1 MKVDAT
7 ATRAHLLELLTLGCS
22 VRGIARAAEVDARF
36 VGRLT
41 VPTANARPKGAV
53 YSLDADR
60 AARLLAV
67 TVEAANAADELTQVE
82 RDAAARKRE
91 SAARSNARKRESQPV
106 EALVRPRT
114 RREAV
119 DCVVD
124 LAKIHALPLDHFVA
138 RQLDVTLGAAQ
149 DLLREARRDG
159 LVPAITRAK
168 GRR

>member
-1 MKVDAT
+1 MKVDAEPV
-7 ATRAHLLELLTLGCS
+7 RRHLRDLLAAGCS
-22 VRGIARAAEVDARF
+22 IRGIGAAAEVDARF
-36 VGRLT
+36 VGRIMA
-41 VPTANARPKGAV
+41 PTATAKPKGAV
-53 YSLDADR
+53 YSLDAER
-60 AARLLAV
+60 AERLLAV
-67 TVEAANAADELTQVE
+67 TVESANRSDGMTQVQ
-82 RDAAARKRE
+82 RDAAARKRAGAIRTDTPP
-91 SAARSNARKRESQPV
+91 SA
-106 EALVRPRT
+106 LRPRT

>member
-7 ATRAHLLELLTLGCS
+7 ATREHLLGLLAFGCS
-22 VRGIARAAEVDARF
+22 VRGIARAADVDARF

-41 VPTANARPKGAV
+41 VPTASARPKGAV
-53 YSLDADR
+53 YALDADR
-60 AARLLAV
+60 ATRLLAV
-67 TVEAANAADELTQVE
+67 TVESANEADGLTQIE
-82 RDAAARKRE
+82 RDMAARKRASATRTAPE
-91 SAARSNARKRESQPV
+91 SPV
-106 EALVRPRT
+106 TPRPRS

-138 RQLDVTLGAAQ
+138 RQLDITLGAAQ